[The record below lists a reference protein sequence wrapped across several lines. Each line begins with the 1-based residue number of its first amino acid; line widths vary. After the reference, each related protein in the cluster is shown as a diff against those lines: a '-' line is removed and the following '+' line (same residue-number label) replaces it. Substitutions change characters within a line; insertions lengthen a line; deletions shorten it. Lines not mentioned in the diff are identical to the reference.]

1 MGWLASI
8 NPASANKPPMHKPK
22 YYALLI
28 INILSNKM
36 ILHCDIAQM
45 VWGNCIIAVRILIH
59 SAMSLKQKN
68 HFGAPSRLDIVTEY
82 AFRH

>member
-59 SAMSLKQKN
+59 SAMSLKQKKTTLV
-68 HFGAPSRLDIVTEY
+68 RLPD
-82 AFRH
+82 

>member
-22 YYALLI
+22 YDALLI
-28 INILSNKM
+28 IILLSNKM

-45 VWGNCIIAVRILIH
+45 VWEIAL
-59 SAMSLKQKN
+59 L
-68 HFGAPSRLDIVTEY
+68 L
-82 AFRH
+82 